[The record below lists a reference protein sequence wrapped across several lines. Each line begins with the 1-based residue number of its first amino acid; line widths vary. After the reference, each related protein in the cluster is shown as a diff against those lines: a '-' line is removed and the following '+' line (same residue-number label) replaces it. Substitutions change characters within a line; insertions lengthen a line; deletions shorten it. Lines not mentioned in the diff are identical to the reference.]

1 MSFAPET
8 ISYEDAF
15 DRLDDMGQFSG
26 DEIRAQLVDQG
37 YPDPEREVAGAA
49 QQQALA
55 SAVTHGEVIFG

>member
-26 DEIRAQLVDQG
+26 DEIRAQLIAQG
-37 YPDPEREVAGAA
+37 YPDPELEAAGAA
-49 QQQALA
+49 EQQALG
-55 SAVTHGEVIFG
+55 SALIRGEVAFG